1 MLFVFSAVHLLR
13 PHQPGTS
20 TGLLRP
26 SAGQTSNVLI
36 PFNLTLP
43 DGVYN
48 FASAATP
55 PGRLLSMQIVITYR
69 VPAGQ
74 SSYKSDMSLGLFSG
88 ICEMSWG
95 GVTSSGFCFLF
106 PQFYVTPWG
115 LFLVSLSV
123 KPNILKRFDFFLK
136 PLSYKSLLAT

>member
-115 LFLVSLSV
+115 LFFGLS
-123 KPNILKRFDFFLK
+123 FSETQYSQTF
-136 PLSYKSLLAT
+136 